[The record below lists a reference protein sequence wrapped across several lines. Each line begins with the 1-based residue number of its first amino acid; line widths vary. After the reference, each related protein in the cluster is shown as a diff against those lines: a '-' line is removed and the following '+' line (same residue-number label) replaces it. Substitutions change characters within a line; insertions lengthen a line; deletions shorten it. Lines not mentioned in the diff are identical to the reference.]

1 MIGLTQRS
9 AQPRISAQQVAAAS
23 RHMSTTS
30 TPRVAVL
37 FQELEPPL
45 INGVR
50 KPKKPGG
57 YRDSGA
63 DIAYVLKHQC
73 AIDVITPVSA
83 PDPERDTDWCFGDS
97 ERGMMDAIEKGAT
110 HFWANTILF
119 ANHPL
124 QTSPSLTSVAKTLK
138 VVGLPP
144 KLVELYDDKS
154 FVNNLLRARGG
165 FTLPSAHDVHDE
177 QALAD
182 LLRVDLE
189 YPVVAKPV
197 RGRGSYGVKVCRSP
211 EELNEHCRGLL
222 KQETSVIIEDY
233 LAGQEATVTVMPP
246 SPATGHDDYW
256 AMPVVERFNH
266 AEGVA
271 PYNGIVAVL
280 QNSRCLSESEH
291 ESDPHYG
298 EIQCQCVEVAKL
310 LQCTA
315 PMRID
320 VRRFEESKSS
330 PFALFD
336 VNMKPNMTGP
346 GRPGREQQASLTAL
360 AATGL
365 GWDYP
370 TLLLKMLGSSTP
382 LHDLRNDRLLPFIRG

>member
-9 AQPRISAQQVAAAS
+9 AQPQISARQVAVAS

-37 FQELEPPL
+37 YQELEPPL

-57 YRDSGA
+57 YIDSGA
-63 DIAYVLKHQC
+63 DIAYVLKYQC

-83 PDPERDTDWCFGDS
+83 PDPERDADWCFGDS
-97 ERGMMDAIEKGAT
+97 ERGMADAIEKGAT

-124 QTSPSLTSVAKTLK
+124 QTSPSLTSVAKILR
-138 VVGLPP
+138 VVGQPP

-165 FTLPSAHDVHDE
+165 FTLPSAHDVPNE

-182 LLRVDLE
+182 LLRVGIE

-197 RGRGSYGVKVCRSP
+197 RDRGSYGVKVCRFL

-222 KQETSVIIEDY
+222 KEKTPVIVEDY

-246 SPATGHDDYW
+246 SPSTGHDDYW

-266 AEGVA
+266 AEGVSV
-271 PYNGIVAVL
+271 PSIRLKESLLTV
-280 QNSRCLSESEH
+280 NS
-291 ESDPHYG
+291 
-298 EIQCQCVEVAKL
+298 EIQGQCVEVAKL

-315 PMRID
+315 PMRTD
-320 VRRFEESKSS
+320 VRRFEESESS

-346 GRPGREQQASLTAL
+346 GRPRREQQASLTAL

-370 TLLLKMLGSSTP
+370 TLLLKMLGSSSS
-382 LHDLRNDRLLPFIRG
+382 LHDLRNDKLPPFIRG